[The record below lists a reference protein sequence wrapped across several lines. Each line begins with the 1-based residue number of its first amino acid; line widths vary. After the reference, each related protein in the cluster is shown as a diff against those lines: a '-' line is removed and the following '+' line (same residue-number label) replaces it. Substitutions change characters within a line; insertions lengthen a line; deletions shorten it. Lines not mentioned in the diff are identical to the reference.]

1 MTKVIKIQ
9 TGYRRRGKLNRQYR
23 KVPKITF
30 SGDWLSEAGFNPSK
44 MIKVECHNNQLVITS
59 IE

>member
-30 SGDWLSEAGFNPSK
+30 SGDWLTEVGFTPAK
-44 MIKVECHNNQLVITS
+44 LIQVECVNNQLIITPH
-59 IE
+59 E